1 MTYGVLLSE
10 AAKTLPDPDTAF
22 LDATLLLAHCLSI
35 SRTEL
40 LSRLSL
46 AWDPESNKDALA
58 DFHVLLERRRSGES
72 VAAILG
78 EKEFF
83 GRSFMVNGAV
93 LIPRPDTE
101 TLVQAALEVGDQLE
115 LLVSR
120 HSEAKGSSCGVRV
133 HDACTGSGAVAIS
146 IASERPLWQV
156 SASDISEEALSVAR
170 QNSMRLLEQE
180 TLGKEIEFFHSDLL
194 SAFLSSEASHEMN
207 AETKAAMNAETKAET
222 TPEIKAGRAAFDII
236 TANPPYV
243 PHNDVDAMFE
253 TGCKEPRLAL
263 DGGQDGLDFIRRLI
277 PQAKTLLAPGGY
289 LLFESDPFQVAS
301 ICAMLTESGFEGLRV
316 WLDLA
321 GRQRVTGGHLPSAD

>member
-1 MTYGVLLSE
+1 MTYGILLSE

-22 LDATLLLAHCLSI
+22 LDATLLCAHCLSI

-46 AWDPESNKDALA
+46 AWDAGSHQGALA
-58 DFHVLLERRRSGES
+58 AFQMLLERRRSGES

-83 GRSFMVNGAV
+83 GRSFIVNSAV

-115 LLVSR
+115 LLVDRYSGD
-120 HSEAKGSSCGVRV
+120 KGSSCCVRV

-146 IASERPLWQV
+146 LACERPLWQV

-170 QNSMRLLEQE
+170 QNSIRLLRQE
-180 TLGKEIEFFHSDLL
+180 TPGKEIEFLHSDLL
-194 SAFLSSEASHEMN
+194 STFLSAEAGHVTN
-207 AETKAAMNAETKAET
+207 AEMKTD
-222 TPEIKAGRAAFDII
+222 RSAAFDII

-243 PHNDVDAMFE
+243 PHIDVDAMFE

-263 DGGQDGLDFIRRLI
+263 DGGEDGLDFIRRLI
-277 PQAKTLLAPGGY
+277 PQAKNLLAPGGY

-301 ICAMLTESGFEGLRV
+301 ICAMLTENGFEGLRV

-321 GRQRVTGGHLPSAD
+321 GRQRVTGGRLPSAD